1 MIGNSWYYSTSP
13 NGPRLIPDIDN
24 DSSTNWS
31 TSADLILPAGS
42 AIEKAYLS
50 VENDVSAFNSVRFKV
65 PGGNY
70 MTLNQTSS
78 IVNRTA
84 SGYSQRIWDITA
96 LLPAQGYV
104 SVGTGGAAGRYYLA
118 NPSPS
123 PARMGGWSIIVVY
136 KNPNSKYRNITIADN
151 WRYFVNSSVNT
162 NITGIK
168 VPSNGSVKA
177 VVGVTGTYGDRG
189 YIYNDLLNFGRTG
202 TVLTALADPMTH
214 SKTDA
219 LNSSIAWAPVNNVSA
234 DGGPAI
240 SGNYTARNPISK
252 GHLYGAAESYDFDAD
267 IFDASGILQGSAN
280 PIDITLQQLGLGGD
294 ILISGSYF
302 ISVDLAEAP
311 VLTKILSPTVIND
324 GETASY
330 TWTVTNTKSDA
341 VMQTIAFTDNLPSN
355 IKVASVPNASV
366 NGGSGGVVTAVAG
379 SGTVTVSSLV
389 LNPGESATIK
399 VDITN
404 VPGQL
409 NATCTGNPSPFTN
422 SANNIIFP
430 SGISLDT
437 SLMVPQCLIV
447 NDCATVNNSSL
458 MMCSETSFAD
468 FDLTAAE
475 GAISTSPGISFQY
488 YENLSDAA
496 AGNANIVL
504 NPLVY
509 HSDAKIIYVRV
520 KKGSCFKIAELHLNV
535 GINPSVQNA
544 GLSVCSNTSTSVFDL
559 TSAQGSISLD
569 PGVVFSY
576 YENAADANAG
586 NGNVIPTPSA
596 YSSGNQMIY
605 VRVVKGLC
613 FSIAKL
619 QLTVN
624 VKPVVAII
632 APDTIICHN
641 NPVTLT
647 SSLPSG
653 NLWSTGETTQ
663 SITVSNGGVYTL
675 SNSNGICN
683 SDSVSVTIYKDEDP
697 EVKINGAS
705 STCGEPVVLTAVAN
719 GTGNTFS
726 WSTGDLGTTI
736 SVNAPGTYTVTVKT
750 PLGCEYQKSFTV
762 SIGSSPSV
770 QNASLSVCSDTST
783 SVFDLTSA
791 QGSISVDPGVVFSYY
806 ENAADANAGNGNV
819 IPTPSAYSSGSQM
832 IYVRVAKGICFS
844 IAELQLIVN
853 VKPVVAI
860 IAPDTV
866 ICHNNPVTLTSS
878 LPSGNLWSTGETTQ
892 SITVSNG
899 GVYTLS
905 NSDGI
910 CNSDSVSVTID
921 KDEDPNVQ
929 IAGNLIFCE
938 GDSSVL
944 TASATGTGNTFIW
957 SNGIVGPVNTVTSP
971 GLYTVQVTTP
981 LGCVYEKS
989 VAVNM
994 DPLIIVTI
1002 LPPAQ
1007 TITCNVQDIIL
1018 DASGSVYQ
1026 PGAVFLWTAT
1036 GGGNIVSGA
1045 NTLNPVVNKGG
1056 TYTLTIT
1063 SSTPGGC
1070 VKQSSVSVLED
1081 TTPPFVTLTASQL
1094 IICKGDSVTLTALGA
1109 ISYEWTGIPGNGT
1122 SQTVSPD
1129 ATTVYTVTGTGN
1141 NGCKTSVSLTVT
1153 VVPAIVSSLHDIQ
1166 ICEGQKGILDAG
1178 AGPNYTYK
1186 WSTGE
1191 TTQTINVSQN
1201 GVYTVTIDNGVCSKV
1216 YTAEVHYT
1224 KVPDII
1230 DIAYK
1235 DNTLSIKVQNN
1246 ENLALQYSI
1255 DDGVTWQ
1262 DSNIF
1267 YNVLKNTE
1275 YTIRVRNIR
1284 TLCDA
1289 SVLYYTFMLPNVI
1302 TPEGDG
1308 HNDVFSFEG
1317 ISKFK
1322 SFSATIFD
1330 RYGQQLFKATSQKP
1344 VWDGKYLG
1352 RVIPTATYWYIA
1364 SWEDRLSGK
1373 LFKISGWILLKNRNN
1388 YDRR

>member
-1 MIGNSWYYSTSP
+1 
-13 NGPRLIPDIDN
+13 
-24 DSSTNWS
+24 
-31 TSADLILPAGS
+31 
-42 AIEKAYLS
+42 
-50 VENDVSAFNSVRFKV
+50 
-65 PGGNY
+65 
-70 MTLNQTSS
+70 
-78 IVNRTA
+78 
-84 SGYSQRIWDITA
+84 
-96 LLPAQGYV
+96 
-104 SVGTGGAAGRYYLA
+104 
-118 NPSPS
+118 
-123 PARMGGWSIIVVY
+123 
-136 KNPNSKYRNITIADN
+136 
-151 WRYFVNSSVNT
+151 
-162 NITGIK
+162 
-168 VPSNGSVKA
+168 
-177 VVGVTGTYGDRG
+177 
-189 YIYNDLLNFGRTG
+189 
-202 TVLTALADPMTH
+202 
-214 SKTDA
+214 
-219 LNSSIAWAPVNNVSA
+219 
-234 DGGPAI
+234 
-240 SGNYTARNPISK
+240 
-252 GHLYGAAESYDFDAD
+252 
-267 IFDASGILQGSAN
+267 
-280 PIDITLQQLGLGGD
+280 
-294 ILISGSYF
+294 
-302 ISVDLAEAP
+302 
-311 VLTKILSPTVIND
+311 
-324 GETASY
+324 
-330 TWTVTNTKSDA
+330 
-341 VMQTIAFTDNLPSN
+341 
-355 IKVASVPNASV
+355 
-366 NGGSGGVVTAVAG
+366 
-379 SGTVTVSSLV
+379 
-389 LNPGESATIK
+389 
-399 VDITN
+399 
-404 VPGQL
+404 
-409 NATCTGNPSPFTN
+409 
-422 SANNIIFP
+422 
-430 SGISLDT
+430 
-437 SLMVPQCLIV
+437 
-447 NDCATVNNSSL
+447 
-458 MMCSETSFAD
+458 
-468 FDLTAAE
+468 
-475 GAISTSPGISFQY
+475 
-488 YENLSDAA
+488 
-496 AGNANIVL
+496 
-504 NPLVY
+504 
-509 HSDAKIIYVRV
+509 
-520 KKGSCFKIAELHLNV
+520 
-535 GINPSVQNA
+535 
-544 GLSVCSNTSTSVFDL
+544 
-559 TSAQGSISLD
+559 
-569 PGVVFSY
+569 
-576 YENAADANAG
+576 
-586 NGNVIPTPSA
+586 
-596 YSSGNQMIY
+596 
-605 VRVVKGLC
+605 
-613 FSIAKL
+613 
-619 QLTVN
+619 
-624 VKPVVAII
+624 
-632 APDTIICHN
+632 
-641 NPVTLT
+641 
-647 SSLPSG
+647 
-653 NLWSTGETTQ
+653 
-663 SITVSNGGVYTL
+663 
-675 SNSNGICN
+675 
-683 SDSVSVTIYKDEDP
+683 
-697 EVKINGAS
+697 
-705 STCGEPVVLTAVAN
+705 
-719 GTGNTFS
+719 
-726 WSTGDLGTTI
+726 
-736 SVNAPGTYTVTVKT
+736 
-750 PLGCEYQKSFTV
+750 
-762 SIGSSPSV
+762 
-770 QNASLSVCSDTST
+770 
-783 SVFDLTSA
+783 
-791 QGSISVDPGVVFSYY
+791 
-806 ENAADANAGNGNV
+806 
-819 IPTPSAYSSGSQM
+819 M